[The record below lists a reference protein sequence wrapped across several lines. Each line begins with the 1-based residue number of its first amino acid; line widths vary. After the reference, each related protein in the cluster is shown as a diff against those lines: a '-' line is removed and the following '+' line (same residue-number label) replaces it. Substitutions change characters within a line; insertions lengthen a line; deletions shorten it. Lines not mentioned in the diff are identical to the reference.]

1 VVECL
6 SRIIHN
12 ERLAAKIKGIKISIN
27 FSLTHL
33 LFVDDILIF
42 CEGNISYIST
52 LKEILNTFCL
62 ATRMKINKDKSSLF
76 SWGLSDFECQH
87 ISRALGTPVLKNLEG
102 MKYLGF
108 HSKGKQLQQIGLAMA
123 LCKN

>member
-6 SRIIHN
+6 SRIIHS
-12 ERLAAKIKGIKISIN
+12 EATTTKIKGIRININ

-52 LKEILNTFCL
+52 LKEILNTFFL
-62 ATRMKINKDKSSLF
+62 AMGMKINKEKSSLF
-76 SWGLSDFECQH
+76 SWGLSYFECQH
-87 ISRALGTPVLKNLEG
+87 ISRMGI
-102 MKYLGF
+102 
-108 HSKGKQLQQIGLAMA
+108 S
-123 LCKN
+123 